1 MDEYLIITVL
11 GVISGLLY
19 RYKKEI
25 SNFIKY
31 LALQCAKDSRCPTL
45 ISSTLAIGMKG
56 EVMKCHTVLKDILED
71 MIKKGTKKP
80 LCLVVAA
87 RLLLIYSKLY
97 NSTVYNG
104 DKGWLMERIQFRK
117 PDYLEDAMYRYL
129 LYGDRSVKR
138 DLEIMS
144 NRGSTPHEEVASF
157 ILGGELPKWCRE
169 ELTNFIKCLPQ
180 SHKERLGIST

>member
-1 MDEYLIITVL
+1 MDEYLIIIA
-11 GVISGLLY
+11 GIISGLLY

-25 SNFIKY
+25 SNFIRY
-31 LALQCAKDSRCPTL
+31 LAFQCAKDPRCPTL

-56 EVMKCHTVLKDILED
+56 EIMKCHEVLKNILED
-71 MIKKGTKKP
+71 MIKKGTEKP
-80 LCLVVAA
+80 LCLIVVA

-97 NSTVYNG
+97 NSRVYNKY
-104 DKGWLMERIQFRK
+104 KGWLVEHIRLRK
-117 PDYLEDAMYRYL
+117 LDYLEDAMYRYS

-138 DLEIMS
+138 DLEIMA